1 MGIWSIIVG
10 IGTLASIAAWLH
22 VLFKDKSEYKNI
34 PKTKILIYP
43 LLAILFAGLTG
54 YFAYQN
60 AELKSMEKEAK
71 EISSTFPYVLNYN
84 YDDIGKYTA
93 IILRGI
99 DFFEGYK
106 KTKPVTYQYAKSI
119 IDSAKIDEHVSSK
132 EDFDLKQ
139 MRSIDYTNLHKQ

>member
-43 LLAILFAGLTG
+43 LLAIFIRWTYRGI
-54 YFAYQN
+54 FAYQN

-106 KTKPVTYQYAKSI
+106 KQS
-119 IDSAKIDEHVSSK
+119 
-132 EDFDLKQ
+132 Q
-139 MRSIDYTNLHKQ
+139 